1 MKATEILSYEEWKEK
16 NISISDGLLEEM
28 KTLHNIPEELL
39 MNEIERISKQEYDF
53 YVMRTT
59 DPEKFLQWQKAHYN
73 EELGIYEV
81 DKNESN

>member
-39 MNEIERISKQEYDF
+39 VNEIERISKQEYDF

-59 DPEKFLQWQKAHYN
+59 DPEKFLQWQKDHYN
-73 EELGIYEV
+73 EKLGIYEV

>member
-1 MKATEILSYEEWKEK
+1 MKTTKLLSYEEWKEK
-16 NISISDGLLEEM
+16 NISITDEFLEEM
-28 KTLHNIPEELL
+28 KTLHNISEELFI
-39 MNEIERISKQEYDF
+39 NEIERMPKQEYDF

-59 DPEKFLQWQKAHYN
+59 DPEKFLQWQKDHYN